1 MGLVQIDEEGTWAYI
16 NNEGRYL
23 IDFSK
28 LTNSQIS
35 EILDY
40 DINYKKDLKNK
51 RGKLCVIVKNKIL

>member
-40 DINYKKDLKNK
+40 DINYKKDLKKTKEVNY
-51 RGKLCVIVKNKIL
+51 V